1 MKFKGLFV
9 VLSTFSISPIFA
21 GYGSDKDKNNNDNQY
36 WVHQHLK
43 NAKEC
48 ENKYYELEGKDTRNY
63 TPLEKYNHEQDKH
76 SAYFC
81 WNYNL
86 NTAEHYKNKK

>member
-9 VLSTFSISPIFA
+9 VLSTFCISPIFA
-21 GYGSDKDKNNNDNQY
+21 GYGSDKDNNDNQY
-36 WVHQHLK
+36 WVSQHIK
-43 NAKEC
+43 SAKEY
-48 ENKYYELEGKDTRNY
+48 ENKYYELERKDTSKY
-63 TPLEKYNHEQDKH
+63 TLMEKYNHEQDKR

-86 NTAEHYKNKK
+86 NSAEYYKNKK